1 MSAASIVI
9 YESTFCPY
17 CIWAKRLL
25 DSKQVSYSL
34 INVDRDAEK
43 RAEMENLSRRFT
55 VPQIFFGDRHIG
67 GYDDL
72 SALERSGELDKIL
85 EEIAAS

>member
-1 MSAASIVI
+1 MDLNVVV
-9 YESTFCPY
+9 YESAFCPY
-17 CIWAKRLL
+17 CMWAKRLL
-25 DSKQVSYSL
+25 DAKQISYTL

-43 RAEMENLSRRFT
+43 RTEMENLSGRYT

-72 SALERSGELDKIL
+72 SALERSGELDQVIQ
-85 EEIAAS
+85 EAAAS